1 MPSEPSDG
9 IFYRRNINKT
19 TIFPIRLPCLT
30 STPVYSNKI
39 YRPNVIQYHS
49 RHITITALPTSLSK
63 PQIIMTPSLLLSG
76 LTFRLFLALI
86 AVFLLWGVYL
96 WAVSV

>member
-1 MPSEPSDG
+1 
-9 IFYRRNINKT
+9 
-19 TIFPIRLPCLT
+19 
-30 STPVYSNKI
+30 
-39 YRPNVIQYHS
+39 
-49 RHITITALPTSLSK
+49 
-63 PQIIMTPSLLLSG
+63 MTPSLLLSG